1 MVQTRQAVIPG
12 YRNAIHHSCLATLVS
27 TVVSN
32 EKRVKMAT
40 DAESSG
46 GENQEE
52 QLQDLTDEQLEK
64 LLHETLLVTGIIV
77 VLS

>member
-1 MVQTRQAVIPG
+1 
-12 YRNAIHHSCLATLVS
+12 
-27 TVVSN
+27 
-32 EKRVKMAT
+32 MAT